1 METNFSNTWWQS
13 SCVSISPFTVP
24 CCTGSFDYMFLHP
37 FQNICIKVVDGSRKL
52 IFFWIFRLNLWNQIT
67 QDRVIFNKTKQK
79 NILKLNFNVFLKL
92 LKPARNVIHKIKK
105 KQLCVFCVFSQY
117 LYSLF
122 YSYWF
127 CLYFCYMSVI
137 FVILWLGS
145 YHCVYYFFKLRQ
157 YIKMQE

>member
-105 KQLCVFCVFSQY
+105 KTTLCFLCLFSV
-117 LYSLF
+117 SLF
-122 YSYWF
+122 SF
-127 CLYFCYMSVI
+127 LFLLILSLFLLYVCNICYIVI
-137 FVILWLGS
+137 
-145 YHCVYYFFKLRQ
+145 R
-157 YIKMQE
+157 

>member
-92 LKPARNVIHKIKK
+92 LKPARNVIHKKK
-105 KQLCVFCVFSQY
+105 NNFVFFVSFLNIFILFFIPIDFVF
-117 LYSLF
+117 
-122 YSYWF
+122 
-127 CLYFCYMSVI
+127 I
-137 FVILWLGS
+137 FVICL
-145 YHCVYYFFKLRQ
+145 
-157 YIKMQE
+157 